1 MHIEKTQ
8 HIGHYGVIFKV
19 IRFTVLPG
27 NRHALANLCL
37 PEAKTAAQQVRD
49 QIRNLYEKMLAK
61 DFPCEIT
68 VAISNPLR
76 RNQAD
81 RLNDQN
87 ILIKQ
92 IISGAI
98 STPGIVIS
106 AVTAGFVGD
115 TISNKLRKYHTG
127 DIIIGLE
134 ASVKGGIG
142 PQHSTLS
149 MHIYSEEP

>member
-1 MHIEKTQ
+1 MNIERTQ
-8 HIGHYGVIFKV
+8 YIGHYGVIFKM

-37 PEAKTAAQQVRD
+37 QEAKTAAPQIRD
-49 QIRNLYEKMLAK
+49 QVRNLYEKMLAK
-61 DFPCEIT
+61 DLQCEMT
-68 VAISNPLR
+68 AAISTPLR
-76 RNQAD
+76 RSQAD

-92 IISGAI
+92 IISGAV
-98 STPGIVIS
+98 SAPGIVIS
-106 AVTAGFVGD
+106 TVTSDFVGN
-115 TISNKLRKYHTG
+115 TISGKLRKYHVG

-142 PQHSTLS
+142 PQRSTLS

>member
-8 HIGHYGVIFKV
+8 HVGHYGVIFKM
-19 IRFTVLPG
+19 IRFTVLPD
-27 NRHALANLCL
+27 NRHVLANLYL
-37 PEAKTAAQQVRD
+37 LEAKPAALQVRD

-61 DFPCEIT
+61 DLPCEIT
-68 VAISNPLR
+68 AAISIPLR
-76 RNQAD
+76 RSQAD

-98 STPGIVIS
+98 SAPGIVIS
-106 AVTAGFVGD
+106 AVTAGVVGD
-115 TISNKLRKYHTG
+115 TISSRLRKYHAG

-142 PQHSTLS
+142 PQRSTLS
-149 MHIYSEEP
+149 MHIYSQEP